1 MTTFDKGIGEISPKR
16 CVKDGCGVP
25 EYLVL
30 EDPDGVHPPACFNH
44 APWLEAER
52 QAARERGGHRT
63 AAKHRLAAPRYLTTG
78 DLGDLDTPAD
88 AKRWSVVIARG
99 LATGTLSSA
108 AGQAALKAV
117 EAFLRSLEAVDV
129 SARLAALEQ
138 RQLEAEQ
145 QRARAA
151 RARKAAEPEY
161 LRKDTTP

>member
-1 MTTFDKGIGEISPKR
+1 MTAMPEPIERRCLGTVANGSP
-16 CVKDGCGVP
+16 CTVP
-25 EYLVL
+25 PELL
-30 EDPDGVHPPACFNH
+30 IEDEEAPGTYWCFSH
-44 APWLEAER
+44 APWLEEAR
-52 QAARERGGHRT
+52 DAARTKAGART
-63 AAKHRLAAPRYLTTG
+63 ALKYRRAPRYLTTG
-78 DLGDLDTPAD
+78 DLGDLDTPEH
-88 AKRWSVVIARG
+88 AKHWSVVIARG

-151 RARKAAEPEY
+151 RARQTEEPEY

>member
-1 MTTFDKGIGEISPKR
+1 MMPAELTDRR
-16 CVKDGCGVP
+16 CASTKNNGDPCGVTP
-25 EYLVL
+25 DLL
-30 EDPDGVHPPACFNH
+30 IEDEQTPGTWWCFNH
-44 APWLEAER
+44 HPAYEEER
-52 QAARERGGHRT
+52 EAARSRGGIRSALKARRH
-63 AAKHRLAAPRYLTTG
+63 RYLDPS